1 MLHKNP
7 RLLVHYER
15 HLVNGPNPPINCYY
29 NGKIGHVIKEFVLL
43 ERGKRESCGR
53 MKYKGWSDE
62 ERCNPALLTKS
73 RALAEANMKTILVV
87 EDAEL
92 NIDLITQLLEDD
104 YNLLVARD
112 GGQGVAMARENNPD
126 RLRLDLHACSEDSAH

>member
-1 MLHKNP
+1 
-7 RLLVHYER
+7 
-15 HLVNGPNPPINCYY
+15 
-29 NGKIGHVIKEFVLL
+29 
-43 ERGKRESCGR
+43 

-73 RALAEANMKTILVV
+73 RASAEANMKTILVV
-87 EDAEL
+87 EDTEL